1 MLLVLWLILNKRF
14 TYFLVTEEHCDFLQ
28 FYWYRNNDQNKELIE
43 CRMKEHV
50 FGNTPSPAVAMYG
63 LKKTV
68 ENVDYDAKSYVYKN
82 FYVDDEITSV
92 PTSNEAVNLLK
103 KFQSVLYDQGKI
115 RIHKIAPNCIE
126 AITQFPL
133 EDLDKNLDSINIGM
147 DELLK
152 Q

>member
-1 MLLVLWLILNKRF
+1 M
-14 TYFLVTEEHCDFLQ
+14 
-28 FYWYRNNDQNKELIE
+28 
-43 CRMKEHV
+43 
-50 FGNTPSPAVAMYG
+50 
-63 LKKTV
+63 
-68 ENVDYDAKSYVYKN
+68 ENADYDVNSYVYKN

-103 KFQSVLYDQGKI
+103 KSQSVLYDQGKI
-115 RIHKIAPNCIE
+115 RIHKITSNCID